1 MGLFDFFKKN
11 KTKKQEK
18 YKLGMHKTRENSF
31 GSIKKILEA
40 KNAIDDELFD
50 ELEEVFIMADVGVDT
65 VISFIDDLRD
75 EVTKQGITEPK
86 QLQEIIIDKM
96 FEIYL
101 KGEVVNANLNLNKN
115 GLSVVLFVGVN
126 GVGKTTSIAKIA
138 YQLKKEGKKVLLAA
152 GDTFRAG
159 AIEQLATWAKKVGVD
174 IVYKDAGSD
183 PSSVMFD
190 AVNKAKNEGYDVDVA
205 FTAEQALTYDLKK
218 YSLILLDIMMGEISG
233 IKMAKIL
240 KENVATAEIP
250 IIFCTARDTE
260 DDMIMGLN
268 IGADDYIMKPYT
280 IRNVIARVK
289 SVLRR
294 TLTHKNIIITD
305 KPDILKV
312 DGLQLDLG
320 FKRCTIEGREIKLAK
335 KEFEL
340 LAYLISNRGKI
351 CSREQILNSVW
362 SDEVV
367 VLDRTIDVNITRLR
381 SKIGEYGSYIIT
393 RSGFGYGFRD

>member
-1 MGLFDFFKKN
+1 M
-11 KTKKQEK
+11 TE
-18 YKLGMHKTRENSF
+18 R
-31 GSIKKILEA
+31 IL
-40 KNAIDDELFD
+40 IVDDEETLC
-50 ELEEVFIMADVGVDT
+50 EV
-65 VISFIDDLRD
+65 
-75 EVTKQGITEPK
+75 
-86 QLQEIIIDKM
+86 
-96 FEIYL
+96 L
-101 KGEVVNANLNLNKN
+101 KLNL
-115 GLSVVLFVGVN
+115 
-126 GVGKTTSIAKIA
+126 
-138 YQLKKEGKKVLLAA
+138 E
-152 GDTFRAG
+152 
-159 AIEQLATWAKKVGVD
+159 
-174 IVYKDAGSD
+174 
-183 PSSVMFD
+183 
-190 AVNKAKNEGYDVDVA
+190 NEGYDVDVA

-240 KENVATAEIP
+240 KENVSTAEIP

-289 SVLRR
+289 TVLRR
-294 TLTHKNIIITD
+294 TSTHKNIIITD

-312 DGLQLDLG
+312 EGLQLDLG

-362 SDEVV
+362 NDEVV